1 MLAKSVL
8 RRMTNEER
16 SHVQTGALIMTVL
29 TGAVSYFNYREYIK
43 KDFLRSEGHYR
54 FNSKIEN
61 VTPWKN
67 MYFTWYR
74 MPEEEFNVY
83 HRFKPYY
90 IIGQIDYSKEV
101 LIPKVKYIDGVA
113 CRGYQVVNPV
123 YCYEGGKFSFKNLF
137 AKTDPVIIDRA
148 AVIIDRGWIPAHL
161 KDKRS
166 RPNEVDTRKLV
177 KIRGVWRKGK
187 DIH

>member
-16 SHVQTGALIMTVL
+16 SQVQTGALIMTIL

-90 IIGQIDYSKEV
+90 IIG
-101 LIPKVKYIDGVA
+101 
-113 CRGYQVVNPV
+113 
-123 YCYEGGKFSFKNLF
+123 
-137 AKTDPVIIDRA
+137 
-148 AVIIDRGWIPAHL
+148 
-161 KDKRS
+161 
-166 RPNEVDTRKLV
+166 
-177 KIRGVWRKGK
+177 
-187 DIH
+187 